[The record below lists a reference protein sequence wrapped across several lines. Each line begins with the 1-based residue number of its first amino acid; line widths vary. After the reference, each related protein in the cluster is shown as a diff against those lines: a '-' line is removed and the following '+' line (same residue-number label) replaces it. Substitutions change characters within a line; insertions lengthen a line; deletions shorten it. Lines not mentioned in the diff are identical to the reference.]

1 MTKTK
6 SPATAARVTACPE
19 CDSGNLH
26 FEGSSVECLSCGWTH
41 KATKPQRTSK
51 AKPKGEA
58 EKGITKGEL
67 LASPIVQ
74 DALNTLNMSPE
85 DFNKCM
91 DRAAEQGSIAAQ
103 LTAAVQAAPAPK
115 AKSERKPRATAY
127 TITAKGIGFSPDP
140 ERARVTKDKNRNTWL
155 AVKALFADPE
165 ATVALAQ
172 IWEVAPAHKDFVG
185 YAVRSGWLAV
195 AK

>member
-19 CDSGNLH
+19 CDSGSLH

-41 KATKPQRTSK
+41 KATKPQRTGK
-51 AKPKGEA
+51 AKPEQA
-58 EKGITKGEL
+58 
-67 LASPIVQ
+67 A
-74 DALNTLNMSPE
+74 ATL
-85 DFNKCM
+85 
-91 DRAAEQGSIAAQ
+91 AAQ

-115 AKSERKPRATAY
+115 AKGERKPRATAY

>member
-19 CDSGNLH
+19 CDSGSLH

-51 AKPKGEA
+51 AKPEQAKPEA
-58 EKGITKGEL
+58 KPEQAA
-67 LASPIVQ
+67 ASV
-74 DALNTLNMSPE
+74 
-85 DFNKCM
+85 
-91 DRAAEQGSIAAQ
+91 AAQ

-115 AKSERKPRATAY
+115 VKGERKPRATAY

-155 AVKALFADPE
+155 AVKALFTDPE

-172 IWEVAPAHKDFVG
+172 IWEAAPAHKDFVG